1 MAAKKTQKQ
10 AAGSDSNASDFVRSQ
25 PLAMTAPDL
34 VAAGK
39 KAGFEFST
47 SLVYA
52 VRGRMKRAG
61 AGPARAASEAAEPR
75 AARRAPRAASVGKL
89 DDQIRALVDSFTQQ
103 MTTLVRKAALEA
115 VSRALDSGR

>member
-10 AAGSDSNASDFVRSQ
+10 AAGADSNASDFIRSQ
-25 PLAMTAPDL
+25 PLSMTAPDL

-52 VRGRMKRAG
+52 VRGRMKKAG
-61 AGPARAASEAAEPR
+61 GGPARAASEAAEPR
-75 AARRAPRAASVGKL
+75 VARRAPRVAAGGKL

-103 MTTLVRKAALEA
+103 MTTLVRKAALDA